1 MFPTSAYATVNPDV
15 DNRAD
20 VWCNVHGCGDLPPMD
35 DLWTGTGAP
44 ATVPITLIIN
54 SVHTNPM
61 NFTTLTRT
69 AIRTALIQKNKQTCS
84 DIVKGM
90 GLDPK
95 RHKGT
100 IHAIMVD
107 MEDEGILSA
116 TMKGTRRNL
125 WSIHTNQIRKRDR
138 LIAALI
144 GWQFVKMHKG
154 GRGIPQPSCT
164 LKESK
169 RNKINVLHFPRSS
182 NHCWRLS

>member
-1 MFPTSAYATVNPDV
+1 MIQLTQFT
-15 DNRAD
+15 
-20 VWCNVHGCGDLPPMD
+20 
-35 DLWTGTGAP
+35 
-44 ATVPITLIIN
+44 
-54 SVHTNPM
+54 TNPM

-116 TMKGTRRNL
+116 TMKGTRRDL

-144 GWQFVKMHKG
+144 G
-154 GRGIPQPSCT
+154 
-164 LKESK
+164 
-169 RNKINVLHFPRSS
+169 
-182 NHCWRLS
+182 